1 MAHRIERL
9 RATGNGVDP
18 VVAAYAFLRLDACLA
33 SARTSE
39 PVLMESATAWP
50 TPKQV
55 AA

>member
-18 VVAAYAFLRLDACLA
+18 VVAAYAVLRLGALLA
-33 SARTSE
+33 EARGAGQSF
-39 PVLMESATAWP
+39 LMGE
-50 TPKQV
+50 